1 MAKITTDGKEIVQ
14 PDADIDIKDAASAHQ
29 EQSPKKVQ
37 DIEPGVIIA
46 TAVVGVWVIIVLILL
61 ILGY

>member
-1 MAKITTDGKEIVQ
+1 MAKITTDGKKIVQ
-14 PDADIDIKDAASAHQ
+14 PDADIDIKDTTSAHQ
-29 EQSPKKVQ
+29 EQSLKKVQ

-46 TAVVGVWVIIVLILL
+46 TAAVGVWVIIVLILL

>member
-1 MAKITTDGKEIVQ
+1 MAKITTDGKKIVQ

-29 EQSPKKVQ
+29 EQSLKKVQ

-46 TAVVGVWVIIVLILL
+46 TAAVGVWVIIVLILL

>member
-1 MAKITTDGKEIVQ
+1 MAKITTDGKKIVQ
-14 PDADIDIKDAASAHQ
+14 PDADIDIKDTASAHQ
-29 EQSPKKVQ
+29 EQSFKKVQ

-46 TAVVGVWVIIVLILL
+46 TAAVGVWVIIVLILL

>member
-1 MAKITTDGKEIVQ
+1 MMR
-14 PDADIDIKDAASAHQ
+14 
-29 EQSPKKVQ
+29 KKRREY

-46 TAVVGVWVIIVLILL
+46 TATVGVWVIIVLILL